1 MGEKVHLKEKI
12 NKCIADLIYYST
24 WVVVNIVAIV
34 VGSVGVKDSDFSGL
48 RLLSIITMS
57 ICAGIFI
64 GNILWTSITLHKARK
79 RYKVLESE
87 GE

>member
-24 WVVVNIVAIV
+24 LVVANIVAIV
-34 VGSVGVKDSDFSGL
+34 VVCVGIKDSDFSGL
-48 RLLSIITMS
+48 RLLIIITMS
-57 ICAGIFI
+57 ICV